1 MGGDERAVAVVFPG
15 QGAQAAGLGVAWRDR
30 PEWVVVERAEEI
42 VDVDLRALLLEASA
56 EDLRRTDA
64 AQLAVLMASL
74 LAWES
79 VRAELEP
86 LAVTYAGHSLGQVT
100 ALIAA
105 GALGFEDGLRFAA
118 ARAKATQECADGDS
132 HAMAAFLGASP
143 EVAESACTG
152 EAWVANDNG
161 GGQVAVAGRADDV
174 ATTSER
180 ARELGVKR
188 VIPLAVGGAFHTPL
202 MAPAAEGLRPLL
214 AETPFR
220 SVGAAVVCNTD
231 AEPVIDPSEWPDRLE
246 RHLTQRVRW
255 REVMH
260 AVALHGARRVVEVGP
275 GSTLTGLFKRERP
288 DLTLDNV
295 FDPIGR
301 STA

>member
-15 QGAQAAGLGVAWRDR
+15 QGAQAPGLGVPWRDR
-30 PEWVVVERAEEI
+30 PEWAVVERAQ
-42 VDVDLRALLLEASA
+42 DLVEADLSALLLEASA
-56 EDLRRTDA
+56 DDLRRTDA

-74 LAWES
+74 IAWES

-86 LAVTYAGHSLGQVT
+86 LAATYAGHSLGQIT

-105 GALGFEDGLRFAA
+105 GAVGFEDGLRLAA
-118 ARAKATQECADGDS
+118 ARAKATQACADAGD

-143 EVAESACTG
+143 EIAESACTG

-161 GGQVAVAGRADDV
+161 GGQVAVAGRAADV
-174 ATTSER
+174 TKSSDR

-202 MAPAAEGLRPLL
+202 MAPAAEELRPLL
-214 AETPFR
+214 ATTSFQSIAVP
-220 SVGAAVVCNTD
+220 VVCNTD
-231 AEPVIDPSEWPDRLE
+231 AEPVTDPAEWPGRLE
-246 RHLTQRVRW
+246 SHLIQRVRW
-255 REVMH
+255 RDVMH
-260 AVALHGARRVVEVGP
+260 AVARHGARRVVEVGP
-275 GSTLTGLFKRERP
+275 GATLTGLFKRERP

-295 FDPIGR
+295 FDPTGR